1 MREPG
6 LVEGISETAPDTAS
20 MTTRLVSAIA
30 NRPSRAQDD
39 LEYGLCALE
48 KAYANESNKR
58 LKIHIKQALELLR
71 HGPDDESDM
80 ASDSMHFDEA

>member
-20 MTTRLVSAIA
+20 MTSRLAAVIA
-30 NRPSRAQDD
+30 NQPSRAQDD
-39 LEYGLCALE
+39 LEYGMCALE

-71 HGPDDESDM
+71 HGPDADSDM
-80 ASDSMHFDEA
+80 DNESMHFDD